1 MKIWIDLD
9 HTPHVP
15 LFRPIIEELQRRDID
30 VLVTARDFAQTVAL
44 LEMWGI
50 DHVKVGRHGGSSKV
64 GKVLNLFE
72 RSSQLI
78 SKVRKQKVDLAVSH
92 GSRTM
97 LVACKLLRIP
107 AVTMMDY
114 EYTEVGIFNALSKY
128 MLMPEYI
135 PEERLAPNGFK
146 MEKVIRYPGYKEE
159 LYLPYFKPDPGFR
172 ASIGVPDGKTL
183 VTIRPSAMYAN
194 YHDPLSE
201 QILLKVI
208 EKALEAP
215 DAWPLIVSRIDKDKE
230 FICERFGEK
239 VHFLEKAVDGLQLIW
254 NSDVFISGG
263 GTMNREAG
271 LLAGGASKQVDRCQ
285 LSVDKEN
292 PRTEQPSNSAT
303 CPPASPAVYSIFT
316 GRKPYLDEYLAEQG
330 KMTFVDTLEKVDLIR
345 IERRVGVSGSGS
357 EGEMDVEACGSKGVQ
372 LPEVKQGLAKQVVD
386 QLVALGRIGVGE

>member
-15 LFRPIIEELQRRDID
+15 LFRPVIEELRRRDID

-50 DHVKVGRHGGSSKV
+50 DHVKIGRHGGSSKV

-72 RSSQLI
+72 RSLQLI
-78 SKVRKQKVDLAVSH
+78 SKVWNEKIDLAVSH

-97 LVACKLLRIP
+97 LVACKLLNIP

-128 MLMPEYI
+128 LLIPEYI
-135 PEERLAPNGFK
+135 PEERLKPNGFK

-159 LYLPYFKPDPGFR
+159 LYLPYFKPDPNFR
-172 ASIGVPDGKTL
+172 ASVGVPQDKIL

-208 EKALEAP
+208 EKSLETP
-215 DAWPLIVSRIDKDKE
+215 DTWPLIVSRIDKDKE
-230 FICERFGEK
+230 FIRSKFGDR

-254 NSDVFISGG
+254 SSDVFISGG

-271 LLAGGASKQVDRCQ
+271 LLAGGSKPVDSCQ
-285 LSVDKEN
+285 LTVDKET
-292 PRTEQPSNSAT
+292 PTTQQPSNSAT

-316 GRKPYLDEYLAEQG
+316 GRKPYLDEYLAQQG
-330 KMTFVDTLEKVDLIR
+330 KLTFIDTIEKVSQIQIAKR
-345 IERRVGVSGSGS
+345 ERPETFTPQNPELVS
-357 EGEMDVEACGSKGVQ
+357 E
-372 LPEVKQGLAKQVVD
+372 VVD
-386 QLVALGRIGVGE
+386 QLVELGAPVK

>member
-15 LFRPIIEELQRRDID
+15 MFRPIIEELHRREIE

-44 LEMWGI
+44 LEMWDI
-50 DHVKVGRHGGSSKV
+50 PHVKMGRHGGSSKV

-78 SKVRKQKVDLAVSH
+78 AQVRKHKIDLAVSH

-97 LVACKLLRIP
+97 LVACKMLGIP

-114 EYTEVGIFNALSKY
+114 EYTEVGIFNLLSKY
-128 MLMPEYI
+128 LLIPKYI
-135 PEERLAPNGFK
+135 PDSRLAPNGFK
-146 MEKVIRYPGYKEE
+146 MEKLKRYPGFKEE
-159 LYLPYFKPDPGFR
+159 LYLPYFKPDHSFR
-172 ASIGVPDGKTL
+172 DSIGVPEGKTL

-208 EKALEAP
+208 EKTLETP

-230 FICERFGEK
+230 FICSRFGDR
-239 VHFLEKAVDGLQLIW
+239 VNFLEQAVDGLQLIW

-271 LLAGGASKQVDRCQ
+271 LLGV
-285 LSVDKEN
+285 
-292 PRTEQPSNSAT
+292 P
-303 CPPASPAVYSIFT
+303 VYSIFT

-330 KMTFVDTLEKVDLIR
+330 KLTFVDSLEKVDLIDIKAR
-345 IERRVGVSGSGS
+345 DHPSEFRCQNPDLVKEVVG
-357 EGEMDVEACGSKGVQ
+357 Q
-372 LPEVKQGLAKQVVD
+372 LLELCS
-386 QLVALGRIGVGE
+386 

>member
-15 LFRPIIEELQRRDID
+15 MFRPIIEELQQRDIE

-44 LEMWGI
+44 LEMWNI
-50 DHVKVGRHGGSSKV
+50 DHVKIGRHGGSGKI

-78 SKVRKQKVDLAVSH
+78 RHVRGKKVDLAVSH
-92 GSRTM
+92 GSRTL
-97 LVACKLLRIP
+97 LVACKMLGIP

-114 EYTEVGIFNALSKY
+114 EYTEVGIFNLLSKY

-135 PEERLAPNGFK
+135 PAERLAPNGFNMK
-146 MEKVIRYPGYKEE
+146 KLKRYPGFKEE
-159 LYLPYFKPDPGFR
+159 LYLPYFKPDPEFR
-172 ASIGVPDGKTL
+172 ASIGVPEGKTL

-208 EKALEAP
+208 ETALETP

-230 FICERFGEK
+230 FIRAKFGDR
-239 VHFLEKAVDGLQLIW
+239 VNFLEQAVDGLQLIW

-271 LLAGGASKQVDRCQ
+271 LLGV
-285 LSVDKEN
+285 
-292 PRTEQPSNSAT
+292 P
-303 CPPASPAVYSIFT
+303 VYSIFT

-330 KMTFVDTLEKVDLIR
+330 RLTFIDSIEKVSQIKIEKRDKPETFVSEKPDLVK
-345 IERRVGVSGSGS
+345 EV
-357 EGEMDVEACGSKGVQ
+357 VEI
-372 LPEVKQGLAKQVVD
+372 LLGL
-386 QLVALGRIGVGE
+386 G

>member
-15 LFRPIIEELQRRDID
+15 LFRPIIEEMQRCNIT

-44 LEMWGI
+44 LEMWNI
-50 DHVKVGRHGGSSKV
+50 PHVTIGRHGGSSKI

-72 RSSQLI
+72 RSSQLAAYAWNKKI
-78 SKVRKQKVDLAVSH
+78 DLAVSH

-97 LVACKLLRIP
+97 LTACRLLNIP

-114 EYTEVGIFNALSKY
+114 EYTEVGIFNLLSKY
-128 MLMPEYI
+128 LLIPKYI
-135 PEERLAPNGFK
+135 PEERLKPNGFRMK
-146 MEKVIRYPGYKEE
+146 KVIRYSGYKEE
-159 LYLPYFKPDPGFR
+159 LYLPYFKPDPAFR
-172 ASIGVPDGKTL
+172 ASISVPEGKML

-208 EKALEAP
+208 EKSLETP
-215 DAWPLIVSRIDKDKE
+215 DAWPLIVSRIEKDKN
-230 FICERFGEK
+230 FIRERFGDR
-239 VHFLEKAVDGLQLIW
+239 VNFLEKAVDGLQLIW

-271 LLAGGASKQVDRCQ
+271 LLGV
-285 LSVDKEN
+285 
-292 PRTEQPSNSAT
+292 P
-303 CPPASPAVYSIFT
+303 VYSIFT

-330 KMTFVDTLEKVDLIR
+330 RLMFIDTIGKVSLIKIAKRNRPATFVPEK
-345 IERRVGVSGSGS
+345 
-357 EGEMDVEACGSKGVQ
+357 
-372 LPEVKQGLAKQVVD
+372 PELTKEVVD
-386 QLVALGRIGVGE
+386 ILCSLKR

>member
-15 LFRPIIEELQRRDID
+15 LFRPVIEELHRRGIET
-30 VLVTARDFAQTVAL
+30 LVTARDFAQTVAL

-50 DHVKVGRHGGSSKV
+50 DHVKIGWHGGSSKV

-78 SKVRKQKVDLAVSH
+78 SKVWNQKIDLAVSH

-114 EYTEVGIFNALSKY
+114 EYTEVGIFNLLSKY
-128 MLMPEYI
+128 LLIPKYI
-135 PEERLAPNGFK
+135 PEERLKPNGFK
-146 MEKVIRYPGYKEE
+146 MEKVTRYPGYKEE
-159 LYLPYFKPDPGFR
+159 LYLPYFKPDPAFR
-172 ASIGVPDGKTL
+172 ESISVPEGKTL

-208 EKALEAP
+208 EKALETP

-230 FICERFGEK
+230 FIRQRFGDE

-271 LLAGGASKQVDRCQ
+271 LLAGGSSERGVGVKESGSMGVSGHSDSMVDVQ
-285 LSVDKEN
+285 NLAPSA
-292 PRTEQPSNSAT
+292 QPPAT
-303 CPPASPAVYSIFT
+303 AASPAVYSIFT

-330 KMTFVDTLEKVDLIR
+330 KLTFIDQLEKVDQIR
-345 IERRVGVSGSGS
+345 IQPISGS
-357 EGEMDVEACGSKGVQ
+357 
-372 LPEVKQGLAKQVVD
+372 
-386 QLVALGRIGVGE
+386 

>member
-1 MKIWIDLD
+1 MEVAMKIWIDLD

-15 LFRPIIEELQRRDID
+15 MFRPIIEELHRRGIET
-30 VLVTARDFAQTVAL
+30 LVTARDFAQTVAL
-44 LEMWGI
+44 LEMWNI

-78 SKVRKQKVDLAVSH
+78 SKVRKQKIDLAVSH

-97 LVACKLLRIP
+97 LVACKMLGIP

-114 EYTEVGIFNALSKY
+114 EYTEVGIFNLLSKY

-135 PEERLAPNGFK
+135 PEERLAPNGFNMK
-146 MEKVIRYPGYKEE
+146 KLKRYPGFKEE
-159 LYLPYFKPDPGFR
+159 LYLPYFKPDASFR
-172 ASIGVPDGKTL
+172 EFIQIPEGKTL

-208 EKALEAP
+208 EKALETP
-215 DAWPLIVSRIDKDKE
+215 NAWPLIVSRIDKDKE
-230 FICERFGEK
+230 FIRERFGEK
-239 VHFLEKAVDGLQLIW
+239 VNFLEKAVDGLQLIW

-271 LLAGGASKQVDRCQ
+271 LLGV
-285 LSVDKEN
+285 
-292 PRTEQPSNSAT
+292 P
-303 CPPASPAVYSIFT
+303 VYSIFT

-330 KMTFVDTLEKVDLIR
+330 KLTFIDQLEKVDQ
-345 IERRVGVSGSGS
+345 IEIKSRGQNS
-357 EGEMDVEACGSKGVQ
+357 EFRCQ
-372 LPEVKQGLAKQVVD
+372 NPNLAAQVVEI
-386 QLVALGRIGVGE
+386 LLKLER

>member
-15 LFRPIIEELQRRDID
+15 LFRPVIAEFHRRGIET
-30 VLVTARDFAQTVAL
+30 LVTARDFAQTVAL
-44 LEMWGI
+44 LEMWNI
-50 DHVKVGRHGGSSKV
+50 PHMKIGRHGGSSKI

-78 SKVRKQKVDLAVSH
+78 AHVRNQKVDLAVSH
-92 GSRTM
+92 GSRTQ
-97 LVACKLLRIP
+97 LGACKLLRIP
-107 AVTMMDY
+107 SVLMLDY
-114 EYTEVGIFNALSKY
+114 EYTESRIFNTLCTWL
-128 MLMPEYI
+128 LMPEYI
-135 PEERLAPNGFK
+135 PADRLQESGFSLK
-146 MEKVIRYPGYKEE
+146 KLKRYPGFKEE
-159 LYLPYFKPDPGFR
+159 LYLPD
-172 ASIGVPDGKTL
+172 IGVLEGKAL

-208 EKALEAP
+208 ERALENP

-230 FICERFGEK
+230 LIRSKFGDK

-271 LLAGGASKQVDRCQ
+271 LLGV
-285 LSVDKEN
+285 
-292 PRTEQPSNSAT
+292 P
-303 CPPASPAVYSIFT
+303 VYSIFT

-330 KMTFVDTLEKVDLIR
+330 RMIFVDTLGKISRIKITKRKIPTKFISKNPDL
-345 IERRVGVSGSGS
+345 VK
-357 EGEMDVEACGSKGVQ
+357 DVA
-372 LPEVKQGLAKQVVD
+372 D
-386 QLVALGRIGVGE
+386 TLVNLESRS

>member
-15 LFRPIIEELQRRDID
+15 LFRPVIEEMHRRGIET
-30 VLVTARDFAQTVAL
+30 LVTARDFAQTVAL

-50 DHVKVGRHGGSSKV
+50 DHVKIGRHGGSSKV

-78 SKVRKQKVDLAVSH
+78 SKVWNQKIDLAVSH

-97 LVACKLLRIP
+97 LVACKMLGIP

-114 EYTEVGIFNALSKY
+114 EYTEVGIFNLLSKY
-128 MLMPEYI
+128 LLIPKHI

-146 MEKVIRYPGYKEE
+146 MEKVVRYPGYKEE
-159 LYLPYFKPDPGFR
+159 LYLPKFEPDESFR
-172 ASIGVPDGKTL
+172 ESIGVPEGKTL

-208 EKALEAP
+208 EKALDAP
-215 DAWPLIVSRIDKDKE
+215 DAWPLIVSRIDKDKQ
-230 FICERFGEK
+230 FIRERFGEK
-239 VHFLEKAVDGLQLIW
+239 VNFLEKAVDGVQLIW

-271 LLAGGASKQVDRCQ
+271 LLGV
-285 LSVDKEN
+285 
-292 PRTEQPSNSAT
+292 P
-303 CPPASPAVYSIFT
+303 VYSIFT
-316 GRKPYLDEYLAEQG
+316 GRKPYLDEYLAEQPG
-330 KMTFVDTLEKVDLIR
+330 ETMRDGCTGQGRRLVFVDTLEKVNLIKIKSRDQKSEFRCQNPDLVKEVVDIL
-345 IERRVGVSGSGS
+345 EGLGSG
-357 EGEMDVEACGSKGVQ
+357 G
-372 LPEVKQGLAKQVVD
+372 
-386 QLVALGRIGVGE
+386 